1 MGPVPE
7 PSDLIYV
14 RCNDFRERVSGAVQ
28 TGLDRPE
35 IALGDFGDLF
45 VRLAF
50 ELPQNKNI
58 SVMLGELRYALFD
71 DLSQMTLPVHVIRP
85 RGRVLELKGPIFI
98 LRVLLYGLKEN
109 QRIA

>member
-14 RCNDFRERVSGAVQ
+14 RCNDFRERVSGAVK
-28 TGLDRPE
+28 TRLDRPE
-35 IALGDFGDLF
+35 IALGDFRDLF
-45 VRLAF
+45 VGLAL
-50 ELPQNKNI
+50 ELPEDKNI
-58 SVMLGELRYALFD
+58 SVMLGQLRYALLD
-71 DLSQMTLPVHVIRP
+71 DLSQMTLPIHIIRA

-109 QRIA
+109 QRIT